1 MAKRLHELSLPED
14 FPLLL
19 RMPVPEKTYLGTADN
34 DLLLSTARA
43 ALALWRGMTSGEIRV
58 PTDEIEAA
66 CPFCGESISIS
77 GDAVFDRAIF
87 TVGTTYDFSAKKI
100 AKTKNK
106 VSELIPGLNLSSVRK
121 FTDVNAAEYNTHQV
135 AAQCMT
141 MAYFHG
147 WIASY
152 FFDIFEPF
160 QLPAAPVAAFET
172 IAHDVI
178 GELLQYRNQARGY
191 AARLV
196 DYLLTSTV
204 KFLTDVYRRKGNLV
218 NKEHHVGPF
227 SQIRT
232 SEIGLLARR
241 DKNLTTRYGDK
252 QIEKVFEYQLNLIL
266 QSLGFYVVLTRSG
279 QRTVDLVC
287 ISRDPNSGYS
297 FLVEAKSTT
306 GPYSLPS
313 SDERALADY
322 VNDFR
327 KNLTSLQKL
336 SFVIVVGPSHSKT
349 LERKLIALESK
360 VGIPVRFWSAQDLA
374 NLREEIVGPVLPQS
388 FLNAVL
394 CSPRIMPPN
403 SSKHIADEYNKVQ
416 KAHQA
421 FVASLLP
428 SAAPTGLPCEGHE
441 VPSSNADS

>member
-19 RMPVPEKTYLGTADN
+19 RMSVPEKTYLATAGT

-43 ALALWRGMTSGEIRV
+43 AVTFWRGMTSGEIRV
-58 PTDEIEAA
+58 PSDEIEAA
-66 CPFCGESISIS
+66 CPFCGEAIRISS
-77 GDAVFDRAIF
+77 DAVFDRAMF
-87 TVGTTYDFSAKKI
+87 TVATSYDFSAKKI
-100 AKTKNK
+100 ARSKLK
-106 VSELIPGLNLSSVRK
+106 VNELIPGLNIPSLQK
-121 FTDVNAAEYNTHQV
+121 FTGTNSEGHNTHRL
-135 AAQCMT
+135 AAQCVA
-141 MAYFHG
+141 MAYFNG

-152 FFDIFEPF
+152 FFDIFESF
-160 QLPAAPVAAFET
+160 QLPAAPLAAFES
-172 IAHDVI
+172 IAHDAI
-178 GELLQYRNQARGY
+178 GELLQRRSELPGY
-191 AARLV
+191 AARLI
-196 DYLLTSTV
+196 DYLAGSAL
-204 KFLTDVYRRKGNLV
+204 KFLTDVYRRKEGLV

-241 DKNLTTRYGDK
+241 DKTLTTRYGDK
-252 QIEKVFEYQLNLIL
+252 QIEKVFEYQLNLTL

-306 GPYSLPS
+306 RPYSLPAD
-313 SDERALADY
+313 DERALVDY

-327 KNLTSLQKL
+327 KNLSSLQKL
-336 SFVIVVGPSHSKT
+336 SFVIIVGPSHSKT
-349 LERKLIALESK
+349 LERKLLALESK

-374 NLREEIVGPVLPQS
+374 NLREEIAGPVLPQS

-394 CSPRIMPPN
+394 CSPRVMPPN
-403 SSKHIADEYNKVQ
+403 SSKHIAEEYNKVQ
-416 KAHQA
+416 RAHQA

-428 SAAPTGLPCEGHE
+428 LTNPTALSCEVHE
-441 VPSSNADS
+441 VSSANPDS